1 MTINTYGTLKTAV
14 ASYLNR
20 SDLTTYIPDFITL
33 GSRRI
38 FYGGAAPYES
48 APLRIPAM
56 QAQDTGSISGGYIA
70 FPTRFVEPIR
80 VSVSEGT
87 NIWSLDYVSPAG
99 FSGEL
104 NNPTVANV
112 YTYLNNAIYT
122 AVSAAVSYTLDYYKA
137 FAAFSADA
145 DTNWILENAP
155 DLYLYSALIESAPF
169 LGDDTR
175 INAWFSLY
183 RSSVVS
189 LNRST
194 HKQGGGLVVRVA

>member
-20 SDLTTYIPDFITL
+20 SDLTSNIPDFITL

-38 FYGGAAPYES
+38 WYGGAAPYES
-48 APLRIPAM
+48 EPLRIPAM

-80 VSVSEGT
+80 VAATVGGST
-87 NIWSLDYVSPAG
+87 WSLNYVSPDG
-99 FSGEL
+99 FEGKFDNAVL
-104 NNPTVANV
+104 PDV

-122 AVSAAVSYTLDYYKA
+122 AVTTAASYTLDYYKA

-145 DTNWILENAP
+145 DTNWIIDNAP
-155 DLYLYSALIESAPF
+155 DLYLYSALVEAAPF
-169 LGDDTR
+169 LADDPR
-175 INAWFSLY
+175 INLWFGLY

-194 HKQGGGLVVRVA
+194 KRQGSGLAVRLS

>member
-20 SDLTTYIPDFITL
+20 SDLTSYIPDFITL

-38 FYGGAAPYES
+38 WYGGSAPYES
-48 APLRIPAM
+48 EPLRIPAM
-56 QAQDTGSISGGYIA
+56 QAQDTGSVSDGYIA
-70 FPTRFVEPIR
+70 FPTRFLEPIR
-80 VSVSEGT
+80 VAATVGGST
-87 NIWSLDYVSPAG
+87 WSLNYISPDG
-99 FSGEL
+99 FEGMFD
-104 NNPTVANV
+104 NAVTPDV

-122 AVSAAVSYTLDYYKA
+122 AVATSESYTLDYYKA

-145 DTNWILENAP
+145 DTNWIIDNAP
-155 DLYLYSALIESAPF
+155 DLYLYSALVEAAPF
-169 LGDDTR
+169 LADDPR
-175 INAWFSLY
+175 ISLWFGLY

-194 HKQGGGLVVRVA
+194 KKQGSGLMVRLS